1 MDIFKQLGDNIANI
15 GDNVKKNLDNTG
27 KELQKNVGKI
37 GNELQQNVDKIGKE
51 LQQNVDKIFIPP
63 SPLKE
68 SPKSESINPKTPQ
81 YVKSK
86 KPPTPPIAVIPGI
99 PVQTKKANPEYLN
112 FILNINDSLNDNLDD
127 FDMKYKELIDFFALF
142 KIENEWNKNENKTN
156 NEKIYKE
163 YLNDNILKK
172 KFIEIINRYKINIT
186 SEIILNFDNKFDNNE
201 TLKIKFLKKLLN
213 IIIIFNILD
222 KKTKFEEVY
231 NYIQTLFVE
240 FEETILKPE
249 LKITLNK
256 NKVNKD
262 IFLSFFKYYILN
274 IIFQNQELKESFIK
288 LINIYKKH
296 KKIITEIQDNTTVPT
311 DAQVPA
317 PVAAPAT
324 VSVAPATP
332 VPVATSALVFSPHQ
346 SHQPHRLTGK
356 AGGGIF
362 KNIKYRIF
370 SEIKE
375 IDNKLTSLHAI
386 TEEFYNNFQLYK
398 GSTKTET
405 DDNNKIIIEFAKK
418 YFKYSQEDILSFFE
432 DFFKDLKAELI
443 GIIDS
448 NEDLYLKI
456 ENKELKNKLKKY
468 VNKSLYEKS
477 FIFLKNQDVNEI
489 QSYSKEK
496 KESYKKI
503 LLKYDKLY
511 NKNYGDWNDDI
522 KNDEIVEKNLEFKN
536 QIIFYKDSYL
546 KLMEILNGGVMNDDY
561 PDLKTLVDNINR
573 ISKKILNGDKV
584 SEKDLTDLKEFKLKL
599 KEIENSKP
607 KGQDPEFDKKIATA
621 SKSFD
626 KMEKNEFSP
635 EKITKLFTDN
645 KITKDNELYFDNYV
659 TVFKYALRGLSLIG
673 IALLLGIVVLSLL
686 CLFLL
691 IYYLILNVIS
701 LFINTNSTK
710 NTSLDFIY
718 KNIVKCTKENYS
730 YDIFNV
736 LYEQSCSLA
745 LFQLGIYSVYIL
757 LIYFLLYVFLVI
769 YSSIMSYKFI
779 GSLNQIDE
787 NFRVLTMIAIYVI
800 YGFGHFMIYKLLFK
814 KCAFIPYTDIQTEEK
829 ELDELISKYII
840 ISTSSTDSKV
850 LIDDDFFEALYDSSR
865 TDEINTLFY
874 NGIISDNKDNCF
886 IQKIIIYNLYKYLRE
901 YIVFDNDIKDLFKE
915 YCTSYANEKPLYKN
929 TNNNEVPVT
938 FISLLNNHE
947 VKLIKKYH
955 EDLPFYNNIPD
966 DKLENFNKLNLNI
979 SEKIKHINVKIV
991 NYKGT
996 TSPFLFTILYILI
1009 ILFYNIVFFYI
1020 IMVIVIS
1027 DKNNEDFPSIITD
1040 SLLSIK
1046 INIFNPILD
1055 YFM

>member
-1 MDIFKQLGDNIANI
+1 MGDLLKVFTDIGNNAKKLSD
-15 GDNVKKNLDNTG
+15 DLVKNLDKSG
-27 KELQKNVGKI
+27 KEIKKTTDNIIAPFIQQQPQRIPLLASPIILSDPQPIPTQERQPVNP
-37 GNELQQNVDKIGKE
+37 GNQEP
-51 LQQNVDKIFIPP
+51 IP
-63 SPLKE
+63 
-68 SPKSESINPKTPQ
+68 
-81 YVKSK
+81 
-86 KPPTPPIAVIPGI
+86 VIP
-99 PVQTKKANPEYLN
+99 QKQAAKPEYLN
-112 FILNINDSLNDNLDD
+112 FILNINDSLNDDLDD

-156 NEKIYKE
+156 NEKIYKD

-332 VPVATSALVFSPHQ
+332 APVATSALVFSP
-346 SHQPHRLTGK
+346 PHILTGK
-356 AGGGIF
+356 AGGGIY

-375 IDNKLTSLHAI
+375 IDDKITSLYEI

-456 ENKELKNKLKKY
+456 ENKELKNKLRKY

-573 ISKKILNGDKV
+573 ISKKISNGDKV

-635 EKITKLFTDN
+635 DKITKLFTDN

-736 LYEQSCSLA
+736 LYEQSYSLA

-814 KCAFIPYTDIQTEEK
+814 KCAFIAYTDIQTEEK

-840 ISTSSTDSKV
+840 ISSSISSSTSNDKV

-1040 SLLSIK
+1040 GLLSIK